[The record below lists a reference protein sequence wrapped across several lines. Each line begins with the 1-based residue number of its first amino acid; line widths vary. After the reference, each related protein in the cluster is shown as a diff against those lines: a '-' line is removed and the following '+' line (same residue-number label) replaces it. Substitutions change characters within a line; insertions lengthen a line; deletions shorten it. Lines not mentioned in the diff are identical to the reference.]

1 MTPSDFRD
9 LALALP
15 ETTESAHM
23 SHPDFRVGGKI
34 FATLGAPDEAH
45 GMVKLSPDDQALF
58 VRTEPKV
65 FRPANGGWGRQGC
78 TYVTL
83 AAASEPTVRQA
94 LNAAWRNTAPKKLV
108 AELDEGS
115 KTKSSKR
122 PRQPRGRK

>member
-23 SHPDFRVGGKI
+23 SHPHFRVGGKI

-45 GMVKLSPDDQALF
+45 GMVKLSPEDQALF

-65 FRPANGGWGRQGC
+65 VRPADGAWGRQGC
-78 TYVTL
+78 TYLTL

-108 AELDEGS
+108 AEL
-115 KTKSSKR
+115 
-122 PRQPRGRK
+122 